1 VYVLPANT
9 TLQPVE
15 QLPNVVNEL
24 HRATLEAKYFLGRHL
39 AASLSYWFDKYD
51 VDDFALGPD
60 TVSQIAL
67 PGGTLLGYA
76 WRPYTSHTVWVRLS
90 YFW

>member
-1 VYVLPANT
+1 
-9 TLQPVE
+9 
-15 QLPNVVNEL
+15 
-24 HRATLEAKYFLGRHL
+24 
-39 AASLSYWFDKYD
+39 LSYWFDKYD